1 MPRLPWRSCRLVGV
15 SVALLSIA
23 CGGGDSSGPSGGTP
37 GGATDGVLIKGSITG
52 LQGSGLVMQLNGA
65 RDITPLAGQ
74 LNFFFIDVP
83 KKTSYT
89 ITVKTQPVF
98 PSQTCVVG
106 NGIGVANA
114 DVDTPTLVCTTN
126 TYSVRGAIN
135 GLTGTGLTLLING
148 GSAQSIPAGAN
159 VFAFAGIPSGS
170 SFVVTIGTQPSG
182 QTCTLNN
189 GSNSIGAAD
198 VTSVVVTCGAVGFT
212 VGGESSGLGAAG
224 LTLRLNGGVPI
235 AVAAGASA
243 FSFPT
248 TLQSGAE
255 YSVVIVDSPSAP
267 RQSCG
272 LARGKGRIGT
282 ANVTNVAINCR
293 TNGTLEAYAGTYAF
307 AINGRRNYL
316 TLWSDGTYST
326 ATRLDDASCNA
337 NGNGTEYGV
346 YRRLAAGTFTVLSA
360 YVDGNGG
367 CGLWDS
373 QASPAA
379 GASGTLV
386 RSGNTLTLTSAGGTF
401 VMTAVESVPT
411 SLVGAFTRADGR
423 DGSFVVFEADGSYL
437 HQEAQDA
444 ATIGRPVGYERG
456 CYTVTGSSFTVSLA
470 TTCRPN
476 GLPALDLNGSAGF
489 SVRNGAAISFQVTSA
504 TTVTIDG
511 VLYTRI
517 APEG

>member
-1 MPRLPWRSCRLVGV
+1 MRRVPWRSFRLVGV
-15 SVALLSIA
+15 SVALLSMA

-37 GGATDGVLIKGSITG
+37 GGTTDGVRIQGSIAG
-52 LQGSGLVMQLNGA
+52 LQGSGLVLQLNGA
-65 RDITPLAGQ
+65 RDIALLAGQ
-74 LNFFFIDVP
+74 SNFFFVDVP

-189 GSNSIGAAD
+189 GSNSIVAAD
-198 VTSVVVTCGAVGFT
+198 VTSPVVTCGAVGFS
-212 VGGESSGLGAAG
+212 VSGESSGLGSAG

-235 AVAAGASA
+235 AIAAGASA

-248 TLQSGAE
+248 TLQSGTE

-272 LARGKGRIGT
+272 LARAKGRIGT
-282 ANVTNVAINCR
+282 ANVTNVGINCR
-293 TNGTLEAYAGTYAF
+293 TNGTLEAYAGTFAF

-326 ATRLDDASCNA
+326 VVRLDDASCTA
-337 NGNGTEYGV
+337 SGNGTEYGV

-360 YVDGNGG
+360 YADGNGG

-373 QASPAA
+373 QAVPAV
-379 GASGTLV
+379 GATGTLV
-386 RSGNTLTLTSAGGTF
+386 RDGNTLTLTSAGSTF

-411 SLVGAFTRADGR
+411 ALVGAFTRADGR
-423 DGSFVVFEADGSYL
+423 DGGFVVFESDGSYVY
-437 HQEAQDA
+437 QEAQDA
-444 ATIGRPVGYERG
+444 PQIGRPVGYERG
-456 CYTVTGSSFTVSLA
+456 CYSLAGNSFTVSLA

-476 GLPALDLNGSAGF
+476 GLPALDLNGTAGF
-489 SVRNGAAISFQVTSA
+489 SARNGAAIPFVINSP

-511 VLYTRI
+511 VLYARML
-517 APEG
+517 PEG